1 MSIIAHLLALWWFVS
16 PAAGAVE
23 VPRSPAAVYL
33 DFMLTNLDQ
42 IEANLPAVTR
52 AAEAVA
58 DRLAAGGQLFI
69 GGSQTG
75 FATEGYYRA
84 GGLMLLKYYQAGL
97 DLTAQD
103 TVLLGSLQPDED
115 LQLVRKLRERQVATV
130 VFGPSHARGLR
141 AQADYFLPSF
151 APAEDAILRLTGWDE
166 ALCPTAP
173 VANVT
178 NLWVFTAE
186 LVGALTRRG
195 KMPTMFQSVM
205 AEGGRDRNARYLPE
219 AFHATHAVPAQP
231 PGALGR
237 AYLRAIRT
245 QLQGL
250 QRTQLPQ
257 LRQAGE
263 RIAQARAA
271 GHAAYVM
278 PIGHYPPDEVGRAGD
293 PSLLGKLPDSLKP
306 EELKEKLKPG
316 DVLFYLGY
324 TWMPTD
330 LLKAAKEA
338 GATTI
343 CAIAG
348 GGGWTVDPQW
358 VDLYLD
364 PQWRLGDAAVELP
377 GYDVNILPPSGVLQ
391 TVIYWSVV
399 GEAAAVKR

>member
-1 MSIIAHLLALWWFVS
+1 
-16 PAAGAVE
+16 
-23 VPRSPAAVYL
+23 
-33 DFMLTNLDQ
+33 MLTNLDQ
-42 IEANLPAVTR
+42 LEANLPAVTG

-58 DRLAAGGQLFI
+58 DRLVAGGQLFI

-84 GGLMLLKYYQAGL
+84 GGLMLLKYYQDGL

-103 TVLLGSLQPDED
+103 TVLLGSLRPDED
-115 LQLVRKLRERQVATV
+115 RQLVRKLRDQQVATV
-130 VFGPSHARGLR
+130 VFGSSYAQDLL
-141 AQADYFLPSF
+141 AQADYFLPNF
-151 APAEDAILRLTGWDE
+151 APAEDAILTLAGWDE

-205 AEGGRDRNARYLPE
+205 AEGGRERNARYLPE
-219 AFHATHAVPAQP
+219 AFHAAHSVPAQR

-237 AYLRAIRT
+237 AYLGAIRS

-250 QRTQLPQ
+250 QRTQLSL

-263 RIAQARAA
+263 QIARARAA
-271 GHAAYVM
+271 GQAAYVI
-278 PIGHYPPDEVGRAGD
+278 PIGHYPPDEVGRPGD
-293 PSLLGKLPDSLKP
+293 PRLLEKLPDSLKP
-306 EELKEKLKPG
+306 EELKGKLKPG

-324 TWMPTD
+324 TWMPTE
-330 LLKAAKEA
+330 LLQAAKEA

-348 GGGWTVDPQW
+348 GEGWAVDPRW

-377 GYDVNILPPSGVLQ
+377 GYDVKILPPSGVLQ

-399 GEAAAVKR
+399 GEAAA